1 MKTLTQILGTLLL
14 ALVVALMVALSFGVG
29 VRHGRKT
36 AKQPVE
42 LIVVWDTTVVYDT
55 IVRDKPVPVKTYV
68 YDTVVTHFTTIEH
81 DTVAVEVPM
90 ERRVY
95 EEDSLYHAVVSGW
108 RPSLDTLVIWPKTTT
123 VTITRT
129 ERIPVPRWSI
139 GATVGPSLIATP
151 KGSLRAGFG
160 VTAGLS
166 YRF

>member
-1 MKTLTQILGTLLL
+1 MDILIKKILG
-14 ALVVALMVALSFGVG
+14 LVLIAGVG
-29 VRHGRKT
+29 FVLGLGYGRRTARERVRL
-36 AKQPVE
+36 E
-42 LIVVWDTTVVYDT
+42 VVNDTTIITTHDT
-55 IVRDKPVPVKTYV
+55 IVRERPVFVASVV

-95 EEDSLYHAVVSGW
+95 HEDSLYHAVLSGW
-108 RPSLDTLVIWPKTTT
+108 RPSLDTLIIWPKTTT

-129 ERIPVPRWSI
+129 ERIPAPRWSI

>member
-1 MKTLTQILGTLLL
+1 MKTLTQILGIALLF
-14 ALVVALMVALSFGVG
+14 ALVAFAGI
-29 VRHGRKT
+29 RYGRKT
-36 AKQPVE
+36 AKKPVE
-42 LIVVWDTTVVYDT
+42 LIVVWDTTEVVKYDT
-55 IVRDKPVPVKTYV
+55 IVRERPIYVARTV

-95 EEDSLYHAVVSGW
+95 HEDSLYHAVLSGW
-108 RPSLDTLVIWPKTTT
+108 KPSLDTLIIWPKTTT

-129 ERIPVPRWSI
+129 ERIPAPRWSI

-151 KGSLRAGFG
+151 KGSLHAGFG